1 MYLWLGWITAVAILE
16 NVTPYM
22 NSASYSIYKTQMMD
36 FGYEVHETVLEGAM
50 FGALENRK
58 RMCAVAIT
66 RGIEFSFDLL
76 EIPAQ
81 VERTVGEILDPIG
94 EDDASW
100 SEMAYLKAKEV
111 RDAADGKGFKRQEV
125 LASHTQVPTV
135 TRGYNKRRSTD
146 PMLVHPSRP
155 ELIRLFTH
163 HAVKPRPSA

>member
-1 MYLWLGWITAVAILE
+1 ML
-16 NVTPYM
+16 
-22 NSASYSIYKTQMMD
+22 D

-76 EIPAQ
+76 EMPIQ

-94 EDDASW
+94 EDDSSW
-100 SEMAYLKAKEV
+100 SEMAYLKVKEV

-125 LASHTQVPTV
+125 LPTYSSPNQPPIPMQTRPRFQSHIVQHLE
-135 TRGYNKRRSTD
+135 GS
-146 PMLVHPSRP
+146 LWRP
-155 ELIRLFTH
+155 
-163 HAVKPRPSA
+163 